1 MKVICRPKIRR
12 SGAYWRTRLYCPP
25 ELFWEPGNF
34 EDRVLCLMA
43 GAVFTIISIVS
54 SILFYFWDEYTLL
67 QLQSFETELSV
78 PMLAEK
84 EGGSDTCR
92 GVFIRAPAILD
103 VGSNV
108 EVLADCPVPSDRP
121 SITIASGEGVE
132 VCLLPL
138 LKIPTLFC
146 KWSWHMLSFSKSG
159 ILLLKLDRIYGWA
172 WWTVISVHAMF
183 IVVQAA
189 LASIMFVWPFH
200 YLFSLNL

>member
-1 MKVICRPKIRR
+1 MQFPALREFVGTGRPVWGTCAGLIFLANKAVGQK
-12 SGAYWRTRLYCPP
+12 SGGQ
-25 ELFWEPGNF
+25 ELIGGLDCTVHRNF
-34 EDRVLCLMA
+34 F
-43 GAVFTIISIVS
+43 GS
-54 SILFYFWDEYTLL
+54 

-146 KWSWHMLSFSKSG
+146 K
-159 ILLLKLDRIYGWA
+159 
-172 WWTVISVHAMF
+172 
-183 IVVQAA
+183 
-189 LASIMFVWPFH
+189 
-200 YLFSLNL
+200 